1 MKIAILD
8 AMAANPGDLSWA
20 ELEEFG
26 EVTAYDVTAPS
37 ELYERARDAEICI
50 TNKTVF
56 DRAMIESLPKLKYIG
71 VLATG
76 YNVVDLECTRERG
89 IVVTNVP
96 EYSTYATAQ
105 MTIAHILELADKVG
119 IHNASVKE
127 GDWVRAPQ
135 FCYWKE
141 PLTELW
147 QKTAVIVGYGKI
159 GKRVAAVLS
168 ALGMD
173 VIAVPHSFNNVTKS
187 EDTGLSG
194 DTAKIRFMTLE
205 EALPLADIVTL
216 HCPLTDETRA
226 IINEKTISLMKKGAF
241 LINCARGPLI
251 ASDDVAEALRSGQL
265 GGYAAD
271 VLETEPQ
278 RAGDPFLTTPN
289 TILTPHIAWAPRE
302 TRARLITIAADN
314 IRAFLDGKPVNVVN

>member
-26 EVTAYDVTAPS
+26 EVTAYDVTSPD
-37 ELYERARDAEICI
+37 ELYDRAKDSEICI
-50 TNKTVF
+50 TNKTCF
-56 DRAMIESLPKLKYIG
+56 DRAMIEKLPKLKYIG

-76 YNVVDLECTRERG
+76 YNVVDLEVCREKG

-105 MTIAHILELADKVG
+105 MTIAHILELVDKVG
-119 IHNASVKE
+119 IHNASVKD
-127 GDWVRAPQ
+127 GDWVRSPQ

-147 QKTAVIVGYGKI
+147 RKTAVVVGYGKI

-173 VIAVPHSFNNVTKS
+173 IIAVPHQFNNVTKS
-187 EDTGLSG
+187 SVSGLEG
-194 DTAKIRFMTLE
+194 IEGNIRYMTLE
-205 EALPLADIVTL
+205 DALPLADLVTL
-216 HCPLTDETRA
+216 HCPLTSETRA
-226 IINEKTISLMKKGAF
+226 IINKKTLGMMKDGA
-241 LINCARGPLI
+241 LLVNCARGPLVD
-251 ASDDVAEALRSGQL
+251 APDVAEALRSGKL

-271 VLETEPQ
+271 VLEVEPQ
-278 RAGDPFLTTPN
+278 REDDPFLTTPN

-302 TRARLITIAADN
+302 TRARLITIAAEN